1 MPFKWDQITK
11 RPFYNKYAWAYEELV
26 NKPVKENSQ
35 SIAEYLKKQFGNTD
49 IYILDAGCGP
59 GGYSINLGQHGFKV
73 LGIDLS
79 KNQLEIAQKNCNLK
93 NVIFKQANFMDYRCD
108 DKFDVILCRGVFNDF
123 TDQNLREQA
132 LAHFYSLLKDNG
144 LLFLD
149 VRNWENSREAIK
161 KSPKTK
167 RTVLLSNGRLEFSS
181 SRTLN
186 DDQTYDLVE
195 THRLITDDSIH
206 SESFNFKM
214 VCATQDQL
222 TAQLTRAGFKAP
234 AFFGAYDFKTPV
246 DESVYIISISQK

>member
-35 SIAEYLKKQFGNTD
+35 FIAEYLKKEFGRTD
-49 IYILDAGCGP
+49 LCILDAGCGP
-59 GGYSINLGQHGFKV
+59 GGYSISLGQHGFKV
-73 LGIDLS
+73 LGIDFS
-79 KNQLEIAQKNCNLK
+79 ENQLEIAQKKCSLK
-93 NVIFKQANFMDYRCD
+93 NVKFERANFMEYESA

-132 LAHFYSLLKDNG
+132 LAHFHSLLNDDG
-144 LLFLD
+144 ILFLD
-149 VRNWENSREAIK
+149 VRNWEKSREAIE
-161 KSPKTK
+161 KSPKVK

-181 SRTLN
+181 MRTLN

-214 VCATQDQL
+214 VCATQEQLAGQL
-222 TAQLTRAGFKAP
+222 THAGFQTP
-234 AFFGAYDFKTPV
+234 VFYGAYDFETPV
-246 DESVYIISISQK
+246 EDSVYIISISRK